1 MKLTNLK
8 FFLAILFASQYLIT
22 TSQAE
27 DARDLQ
33 IEGISIG
40 DNLTKYMSKEEIF
53 KNEQGH
59 YPKKSKFFET
69 QLPFSKGN
77 YDYILFHIKRNDKNF
92 EIHLIR
98 AASVV
103 SNLNECMSKKKIVL
117 AEMKSLIPNVNFR
130 QGKQK
135 HYFYKNT
142 TQNISQFEFKNGDL
156 AKLEC
161 IIYDEKD
168 EEIHG
173 KLIDVFDLSI
183 GTSELFKWLEKL

>member
-8 FFLAILFASQYLIT
+8 FFLTILFSSLYLIT

-33 IEGISIG
+33 VEGISIG

-53 KNEQGH
+53 KYAQGH

-77 YDYILFHIKRNDKNF
+77 YDYMLFHIKRNDKNF
-92 EIHLIR
+92 EIYLIR
-98 AASVV
+98 AVSVV
-103 SNLNECMSKKKIVL
+103 SNLNKCMSKKKIVL

-130 QGKQK
+130 QGNQK

-183 GTSELFKWLEKL
+183 GTSELFKWLGKL